1 MKQRFGKAVRL
12 PLQGLARGNPVNSQ
26 TVALQMPNEMPPE
39 SPIETKEERPLR
51 VFLIA
56 GSQRRLHSCP
66 GLDSKARA
74 LMLRM
79 AALMPAGWQVD
90 TEDIGNEHGKPKIQS
105 CNACVSSSM
114 ALCVWPCNC
123 YGPNSRSQPDLMWD
137 LDLYGRLA
145 RADAWAIIGPV
156 NWYAPSS
163 NIKLMF
169 DRLVCMNGG
178 NPRPDLIDK
187 KDTLKAQALER
198 SPLWREIS
206 KNHLSGRT
214 AAFFCYG
221 DDGADEE
228 DGKGMP
234 KYLEHPEWFDASRH
248 PMRGK
253 HEREAYQGLVWQC
266 RYSDIEVPDA
276 LWQCTLFGAGRIYAD
291 DQVDDM
297 VKEKEGMA
305 AFDGWVRAFIDH
317 VRAKGIVPGVKE
329 AGRSAQST
337 TNQSTK

>member
-1 MKQRFGKAVRL
+1 MAEDKKQ
-12 PLQGLARGNPVNSQ
+12 
-26 TVALQMPNEMPPE
+26 
-39 SPIETKEERPLR
+39 SPIHPEEQRPLR
-51 VFLIA
+51 VLLVA

-79 AALMPAGWQVD
+79 AAMMPAGWQVD
-90 TEDIGNEHGKPKIQS
+90 TEDLGNEHGKARIQS

-123 YGPNSRSQPDLMWD
+123 YGPRSDTQPDLMWD

-145 RADAWAIIGPV
+145 RADAWAFVGPI
-156 NWYAPSS
+156 NWYAPAT
-163 NIKLMF
+163 NLKAMF

-198 SPLWREIS
+198 SPLWRELS

-221 DDGADEE
+221 DDGANEE
-228 DGKGMP
+228 DGNGMP
-234 KYLEHPEWFDASRH
+234 KNLQHPEWFDASQH

-253 HEREAYQGLVWQC
+253 DEREAYQGLVWQC

-276 LWQCTLFGAGRIYAD
+276 LWRCTTFGAGKPYAD
-291 DQVDDM
+291 DQVEDM
-297 VKEKEGMA
+297 VAETGGMA
-305 AFDGWVRAFIDH
+305 AFDGWVRDFVAH
-317 VRAKGIVPGVKE
+317 VTTKGEVPGARE
-329 AGRSAQST
+329 AERAAQST
-337 TNQSTK
+337 TNQDRLKAG

>member
-1 MKQRFGKAVRL
+1 MSEDEG
-12 PLQGLARGNPVNSQ
+12 
-26 TVALQMPNEMPPE
+26 E
-39 SPIETKEERPLR
+39 SVIHRTEQRPLR
-51 VFLIA
+51 VLLIA

-79 AALMPAGWQVD
+79 AAMMPPGWQVD
-90 TEDIGNEHGKPKIQS
+90 IEDIGNEHGKPKIQS

-123 YGPNSRSQPDLMWD
+123 YGPGSENQPDLMWN

-156 NWYAPSS
+156 NWYGPSS
-163 NIKLMF
+163 NLKLMF

-206 KNHLSGRT
+206 RNHLSGRT

-234 KYLEHPEWFDASRH
+234 KHLEHPEWFDAGHH

-253 HEREAYQGLVWQC
+253 DERNAYLGLVWQC
-266 RYSDIEVPDA
+266 RYSDIEVPDE
-276 LWQCTLFGAGRIYAD
+276 LWRCTLFGAGKPYAD
-291 DQVDDM
+291 DQVEAM
-297 VKEKEGMA
+297 VQEPAGLA
-305 AFDGWVRAFIDH
+305 AFEDWVRTFIAH
-317 VRAKGIVPGVKE
+317 VEKKGVVPGTTE
-329 AGRSAQST
+329 AERSAQTT
-337 TNQSTK
+337 TNRDKKKVG

>member
-1 MKQRFGKAVRL
+1 
-12 PLQGLARGNPVNSQ
+12 
-26 TVALQMPNEMPPE
+26 MPKDTSPE
-39 SPIETKEERPLR
+39 SLVEPQEQRPLR
-51 VFLIA
+51 VLLIA

-74 LMLRM
+74 LMQRM

-123 YGPNSRSQPDLMWD
+123 YGPESENQPDLMWN

-156 NWYAPSS
+156 NWYGPSS

-187 KDTLKAQALER
+187 KNTLKAQALER
-198 SPLWREIS
+198 SPLWDEIS

-221 DDGADEE
+221 DDGANEE
-228 DGKGMP
+228 DGNGMP
-234 KYLEHPEWFDASRH
+234 KDLEHPEWFDAKSH

-253 HEREAYQGLVWQC
+253 DERKAYQGLVWQC

-276 LWQCTLFGAGRIYAD
+276 LWGCTVFGAGKPYAG
-291 DQVDDM
+291 DQAEDM
-297 VKEKEGMA
+297 VAEKKGMTAFEDWVA
-305 AFDGWVRAFIDH
+305 AFVSH
-317 VRAKGIVPGVKE
+317 VAQKGIVPGVRE
-329 AGRSAQST
+329 AERSAQTT
-337 TNQSTK
+337 TNREKKKI

>member
-1 MKQRFGKAVRL
+1 MADK
-12 PLQGLARGNPVNSQ
+12 
-26 TVALQMPNEMPPE
+26 E
-39 SPIETKEERPLR
+39 SPIHPAERRPLR
-51 VFLIA
+51 VLLIA

-66 GLDSKARA
+66 GLDSKART
-74 LMLRM
+74 LMHRM
-79 AALMPAGWQVD
+79 AAMMPPGWKTDV
-90 TEDIGNEHGKPKIQS
+90 EDIGNEHGKPKIQS

-123 YGPNSRSQPDLMWD
+123 YGPGSENQPDLMWN

-145 RADAWAIIGPV
+145 RADAWAVIGPI
-156 NWYAPSS
+156 NWYGPTS
-163 NIKLMF
+163 NLKLMF

-198 SPLWREIS
+198 SPMWRELS

-234 KYLEHPEWFDASRH
+234 KHLEHPEWFDAKAH

-253 HEREAYQGLVWQC
+253 DERLAYQGLVWQC
-266 RYSDIEVPDA
+266 RYSDIEVPDD
-276 LWQCTLFGAGRIYAD
+276 LWSCTTFGARKPYAD
-291 DQVDDM
+291 DQPDDM
-297 VKEKEGMA
+297 LREKPGMN
-305 AFDGWVRAFIDH
+305 AFDNWVRDFVAH
-317 VRAKGIVPGVKE
+317 VTAKGPVPGSLE
-329 AGRSAQST
+329 AERSAATT
-337 TNQSTK
+337 TNQDRKKVG